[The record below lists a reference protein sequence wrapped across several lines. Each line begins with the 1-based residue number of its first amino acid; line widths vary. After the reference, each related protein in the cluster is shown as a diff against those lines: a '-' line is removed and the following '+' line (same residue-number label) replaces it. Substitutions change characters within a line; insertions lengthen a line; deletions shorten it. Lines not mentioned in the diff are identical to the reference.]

1 MEKKYV
7 MRTSRSALEFN
18 FWPGVADMILA
29 SFLIFLILWFV
40 EKIHIT
46 QFFSIVEK
54 EHIVENKKFSDEN
67 IKLSEENKKLS
78 DDVAKLSEENK
89 KLSEENKKLSDDVAK
104 LSEENK
110 KPSEEGAKLSEEN
123 KKLSEENK
131 KLSEENKKLS
141 EENKRLS
148 DKPPIIELTE
158 AKNYTFES
166 GSYELSNNFKK
177 KLTSETIPG
186 LEKILKKYDVDTIEI
201 IGHTDGQI
209 VEEKNKSNL
218 DKYLEKVNSG
228 DSSIKLKFGSNAD
241 LGLIRALAVKNFL
254 LSKTQKKLSINY
266 RIYSAAQL
274 IPPSKDVLKDTIKE
288 PNKNCR
294 QCRRIEIRFT
304 KLNN

>member
-78 DDVAKLSEENK
+78 
-89 KLSEENKKLSDDVAK
+89 EENKKLSDDVAK

-110 KPSEEGAKLSEEN
+110 KPSEEGA
-123 KKLSEENK
+123 KLSEENK